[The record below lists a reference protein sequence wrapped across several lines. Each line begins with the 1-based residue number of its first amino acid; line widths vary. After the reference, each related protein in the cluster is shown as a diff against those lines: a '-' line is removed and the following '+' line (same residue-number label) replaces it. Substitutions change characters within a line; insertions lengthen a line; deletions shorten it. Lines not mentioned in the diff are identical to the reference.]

1 MDIALEVDLHH
12 VVVIV
17 MVEVAAL
24 GAAVVLRAAMV
35 LGAARV
41 FVVMVVRLPEVN
53 EAASYAVVLRTGV
66 VHLQSPAAATVDM
79 VFPTTT
85 HVQREGRSVKSVSKL
100 DTLPGCIPSP
110 QSLNDSS
117 KASDVNSSPE
127 ARAHND
133 TYLDTF
139 TGRTWTCAQT
149 CPAAQTAS
157 LSGRL

>member
-1 MDIALEVDLHH
+1 M
-12 VVVIV
+12 VVIV
-17 MVEVAAL
+17 VVEVAAL
-24 GAAVVLRAAMV
+24 GVAVVLRAAMV

-41 FVVMVVRLPEVN
+41 FVVVVVRLPEVN
-53 EAASYAVVLRTGV
+53 EAASYAIV

-79 VFPTTT
+79 VFLTTT
-85 HVQREGRSVKSVSKL
+85 PVQREGRNVKSVSKL
-100 DTLPGCIPSP
+100 DTLPGYVSHLRSTSPSP

>member
-1 MDIALEVDLHH
+1 MERCTSCPEKRICLV
-12 VVVIV
+12 
-17 MVEVAAL
+17 VEVAAL
-24 GAAVVLRAAMV
+24 GVAVVLRAAMV

-41 FVVMVVRLPEVN
+41 FVVVVVRLPEVN
-53 EAASYAVVLRTGV
+53 EAASYAVV
-66 VHLQSPAAATVDM
+66 VHLQSTAAVTVDM
-79 VFPTTT
+79 VFLTITP
-85 HVQREGRSVKSVSKL
+85 VQREGRSVKSVSKL
-100 DTLPGCIPSP
+100 DTLPGYVSHLRSTSPSP
-110 QSLNDSS
+110 QSLNNSS

-139 TGRTWTCAQT
+139 TGQTWTCAQT

>member
-17 MVEVAAL
+17 VVEVAAL
-24 GAAVVLRAAMV
+24 GVAVVLRAAMV

-41 FVVMVVRLPEVN
+41 FVVVVVRLPEVN
-53 EAASYAVVLRTGV
+53 EAASYAVV

-79 VFPTTT
+79 VFLTTT
-85 HVQREGRSVKSVSKL
+85 PVQREGRNVKSVTRL
-100 DTLPGCIPSP
+100 DTLPGPSP

-127 ARAHND
+127 ARALND

>member
-1 MDIALEVDLHH
+1 
-12 VVVIV
+12 
-17 MVEVAAL
+17 MVEVAAP
-24 GAAVVLRAAMV
+24 GDAVVLRAAMV

-66 VHLQSPAAATVDM
+66 VHLQSPAAATVYM

-85 HVQREGRSVKSVSKL
+85 PVQREGRSVKSVSKL
-100 DTLPGCIPSP
+100 DNLPGYVSHLRSMSPSP

>member
-1 MDIALEVDLHH
+1 MNAFS
-12 VVVIV
+12 VV
-17 MVEVAAL
+17 VEVAAL
-24 GAAVVLRAAMV
+24 GVAVVLRAAMV

-41 FVVMVVRLPEVN
+41 FVVVVVRLPEVN
-53 EAASYAVVLRTGV
+53 EAASYAVV
-66 VHLQSPAAATVDM
+66 VHL
-79 VFPTTT
+79 
-85 HVQREGRSVKSVSKL
+85 H
-100 DTLPGCIPSP
+100 PSP

-127 ARAHND
+127 ARALND

>member
-1 MDIALEVDLHH
+1 MSRVYNIS
-12 VVVIV
+12 
-17 MVEVAAL
+17 
-24 GAAVVLRAAMV
+24 RAIQAIS
-35 LGAARV
+35 
-41 FVVMVVRLPEVN
+41 F
-53 EAASYAVVLRTGV
+53 
-66 VHLQSPAAATVDM
+66 QS
-79 VFPTTT
+79 
-85 HVQREGRSVKSVSKL
+85 GL
-100 DTLPGCIPSP
+100 DPSPSP

>member
-1 MDIALEVDLHH
+1 MDLHH

-17 MVEVAAL
+17 VVEVAAL
-24 GAAVVLRAAMV
+24 GVAVVLRAAMV
-35 LGAARV
+35 LGQQG
-41 FVVMVVRLPEVN
+41 FSWSWWC
-53 EAASYAVVLRTGV
+53 ASP
-66 VHLQSPAAATVDM
+66 S
-79 VFPTTT
+79 
-85 HVQREGRSVKSVSKL
+85 
-100 DTLPGCIPSP
+100 PSP

-127 ARAHND
+127 ARALND

-149 CPAAQTAS
+149 CPAAQMAS

>member
-24 GAAVVLRAAMV
+24 GVAVVLRAAMV

-41 FVVMVVRLPEVN
+41 FVVVVVRLPEVN
-53 EAASYAVVLRTGV
+53 EAASYAVV
-66 VHLQSPAAATVDM
+66 VHLQSPAAVTVDM
-79 VFPTTT
+79 VFLTTT
-85 HVQREGRSVKSVSKL
+85 PVQREGRSLKRVFQNW
-100 DTLPGCIPSP
+100 TLCQGIPSP

-127 ARAHND
+127 ARALND

>member
-1 MDIALEVDLHH
+1 
-12 VVVIV
+12 

-24 GAAVVLRAAMV
+24 GVAVVLRAAMV
-35 LGAARV
+35 LRAARV

-53 EAASYAVVLRTGV
+53 EVASYAVV

-85 HVQREGRSVKSVSKL
+85 PVQQKRRSVKSVSKL
-100 DTLPGCIPSP
+100 DTLPGISPSP

-149 CPAAQTAS
+149 CPAVQTAS